1 MYDRRNMSRR
11 IRVGVI
17 GCGAISGCYLQTSR
31 SFPILEIAACADLD
45 RRAAE
50 KRAAEF
56 DVPRVLEV
64 EELLSDDSIDIVL
77 NLTIPKAHAPVS
89 LAALE
94 AGKHVYVEKPLAV
107 TREDGKA
114 ILGAARKRK
123 LLVGCAPDTFMGFG
137 LQTARKAIDDGL
149 IGRPVAFTAYMM
161 CPGHEHWHPS
171 PEFYYEVGG
180 GPMLDMGPYYLTAL
194 LNFLG
199 PVKRIMGL
207 ASVAISER
215 TILSE
220 PKKGKKIRVQTP
232 DHITG
237 SIEFEQGAVGT
248 IVTSFATRFA
258 QYDGQTPITIFGT
271 DGTLLCP
278 DPNAFCGSVKLRK
291 NDDADFRELP
301 PIFPHQYERS
311 VGLAD
316 MAGAIRKG
324 RPMRCGGEQ
333 GFAVLDLML
342 GFLDSS
348 RDGKA
353 YRPITRYARP
363 APLPLGAEF
372 GVMDE

>member
-1 MYDRRNMSRR
+1 MIGRMSQR

-17 GCGAISGCYLQTSR
+17 GCGAISGRYLQTSR

-56 DVPRVLEV
+56 DVPRVLDV
-64 EELLSDDSIDIVL
+64 EELLSDRSIDIVL
-77 NLTIPKAHAPVS
+77 NLTVPKAHAPVS

-107 TREDGKA
+107 TREDGQA
-114 ILGAARKRK
+114 ILSAARKRK

-207 ASVAISER
+207 ASVAIGQR

-220 PKKGKKIRVQTP
+220 PKRGKKIRVETP

-278 DPNAFCGSVKLRK
+278 DPNGFGGSVKLRN

-316 MAGAIRKG
+316 MASAIQKG

-363 APLPLGAEF
+363 APLPIGVEF